1 VRRGWPIT
9 LLRIAVAAVALV
21 IAGCDSNA
29 APSPSGPAP
38 TPASSVA
45 PTPAISLPAPSPI
58 GSAGA
63 SLGASPGASPLV
75 PVDTSLLAS
84 LPAMIGGQQVNEVPE
99 IEAELASDPN
109 LAQNASSLAVAL
121 GINMATGD
129 FAYVAVIQLKP
140 LVFSNAFYSSWRQ
153 SYDQSACTQ
162 SSGLKS
168 TGSTTIA
175 GRQVFVGTCVGGA
188 LTYHVHLPAPDRLI
202 SITSVGSAHFG
213 QLVLEAL
220 RP

>member
-1 VRRGWPIT
+1 VRRSRRFVP
-9 LLRIAVAAVALV
+9 LRFAVIAASALIVAACGSSATPS
-21 IAGCDSNA
+21 AGGTPTTPAISAPAPSPATSNPTGSAEASLAPSA
-29 APSPSGPAP
+29 APSP
-38 TPASSVA
+38 
-45 PTPAISLPAPSPI
+45 
-58 GSAGA
+58 
-63 SLGASPGASPLV
+63 LV
-75 PVDTSLLAS
+75 PIDTGLLAA
-84 LPAMIGGQQVNEVPE
+84 LPAMIGGQPVNEVPE
-99 IEAELASDPN
+99 IEAELASDPS
-109 LAQNASSLAVAL
+109 LAQSASSLAVAL
-121 GINMATGD
+121 GIDSASGD

-168 TGSTTIA
+168 TGTTTIA

-202 SITSVGSAHFG
+202 SITSAGEAHFG
-213 QLVLEAL
+213 ELVLQAL

>member
-1 VRRGWPIT
+1 VRRGGPT
-9 LLRIAVAAVALV
+9 THLQVGLV
-21 IAGCDSNA
+21 IAALLVAACGSNA
-29 APSPSGPAP
+29 TPSPSGAP
-38 TPASSVA
+38 PTSTPA
-45 PTPAISLPAPSPI
+45 LPAVSAQASSPT
-58 GSAGA
+58 GSAHAPGA
-63 SLGASPGASPLV
+63 SLSASPAASPRV
-75 PVDTSLLAS
+75 PIDTSLLAS

-99 IEAELASDPN
+99 IEAELASDPS
-109 LAQNASSLAVAL
+109 LAQNAAGLAVAL
-121 GINMATGD
+121 GINSATGD

-175 GRQVFVGTCVGGA
+175 GRQVFLGMCVGGA
-188 LTYHVHLPAPDRLI
+188 LTYHVHLPAPDRLV
-202 SITSVGSAHFG
+202 SITSVGEAHFG
-213 QLVLEAL
+213 QLVLEGL

>member
-1 VRRGWPIT
+1 MRRAEPGS
-9 LLRIAVAAVALV
+9 LRGFAVAALALI
-21 IAGCDSNA
+21 IAGCAASA
-29 APSPSGPAP
+29 TPTPAPSVAPAP
-38 TPASSVA
+38 TTS
-45 PTPAISLPAPSPI
+45 TPAQSPTGSAPASLPASP
-58 GSAGA
+58 A
-63 SLGASPGASPLV
+63 ASPLV
-75 PVDTSLLAS
+75 PIDTSLLAS
-84 LPAMIGGQQVNEVPE
+84 LPAMVGGQQVNEVPE
-99 IEAELASDPN
+99 IEAELASDPS

-140 LVFSNAFYSSWRQ
+140 LVFTNAFFSSWRQ

-175 GRQVFVGTCVGGA
+175 GRQVFLGTCVGGA

-202 SITSVGSAHFG
+202 SVTSVGPAHFG
-213 QLVLEAL
+213 QLVLEGL

>member
-1 VRRGWPIT
+1 MRRGRPAGT
-9 LLRIAVAAVALV
+9 LRIAVAGLALIV
-21 IAGCDSNA
+21 AGCGSTA
-29 APSPSGPAP
+29 TSSPSGPAATP
-38 TPASSVA
+38 TAIVA
-45 PTPAISLPAPSPI
+45 PTATIGAPPPSPT
-58 GSAGA
+58 SSPGA
-63 SLGASPGASPLV
+63 SLDASPGASPAV
-75 PVDTSLLAS
+75 PIDTGLLAS

-109 LAQNASSLAVAL
+109 LAENASSLAVAL

-153 SYDQSACTQ
+153 SYDESACTQ

-168 TGSTTIA
+168 TGSATIS
-175 GRQVFVGTCVGGA
+175 GRQVFLGVCVGGA

-202 SITSVGSAHFG
+202 SITSVGPAHFG
-213 QLVLEAL
+213 QLVLEGL

>member
-1 VRRGWPIT
+1 V
-9 LLRIAVAAVALV
+9 
-21 IAGCDSNA
+21 
-29 APSPSGPAP
+29 P
-38 TPASSVA
+38 T
-45 PTPAISLPAPSPI
+45 
-58 GSAGA
+58 
-63 SLGASPGASPLV
+63 
-75 PVDTSLLAS
+75 DTSLLAS
-84 LPAMIGGQQVNEVPE
+84 LPAMIGGQPVNEVPE

-109 LAQNASSLAVAL
+109 LAQNAASLAVAL
-121 GINMATGD
+121 GINTGTGD

-168 TGSTTIA
+168 TRTTTIA

-202 SITSVGSAHFG
+202 SITSVGEAHFG
-213 QLVLEAL
+213 ELVLEAL

>member
-1 VRRGWPIT
+1 
-9 LLRIAVAAVALV
+9 LV
-21 IAGCDSNA
+21 P
-29 APSPSGPAP
+29 PSPA
-38 TPASSVA
+38 
-45 PTPAISLPAPSPI
+45 
-58 GSAGA
+58 
-63 SLGASPGASPLV
+63 ASPLV
-75 PVDTSLLAS
+75 PTDTSLLAS
-84 LPAMIGGQQVNEVPE
+84 LPAMIGGQPMNEVPE

-109 LAQNASSLAVAL
+109 LAQNAASLAVAL
-121 GINMATGD
+121 GINTGTGD

-168 TGSTTIA
+168 TSTTTIA

-202 SITSVGSAHFG
+202 SITSVGEAHFG
-213 QLVLEAL
+213 ELVLEAL